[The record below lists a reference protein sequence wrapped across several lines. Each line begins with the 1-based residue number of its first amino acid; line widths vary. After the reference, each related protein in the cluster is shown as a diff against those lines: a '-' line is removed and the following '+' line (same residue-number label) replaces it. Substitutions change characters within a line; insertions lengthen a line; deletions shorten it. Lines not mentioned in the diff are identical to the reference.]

1 MGRKEPTK
9 SQLCP
14 LESAVGSHN
23 ADELQ
28 YRKSSDYTLE
38 ASYQA
43 NFFYYSIY
51 LPAER
56 HLLLKK
62 EF

>member
-14 LESAVGSHN
+14 LESAAGSHN
-23 ADELQ
+23 ADGLQ

-38 ASYQA
+38 ASYQDNRMA
-43 NFFYYSIY
+43 FSNIF
-51 LPAER
+51 
-56 HLLLKK
+56 LL
-62 EF
+62 

>member
-9 SQLCP
+9 SQLYP
-14 LESAVGSHN
+14 LESAAGSHN

-38 ASYQA
+38 A
-43 NFFYYSIY
+43 
-51 LPAER
+51 R
-56 HLLLKK
+56 
-62 EF
+62 